1 MDLLDT
7 VKATVVAAGVRL
19 INPVSPI
26 GVASYLGAF
35 AFFVAMAI
43 VTRRR
48 LPHWRSLLRAA
59 FPSKILN
66 HVSTALDLKLYIAN
80 WLVLPSAYGVAII
93 GGNFWAEGTR
103 RALTAT
109 FGAHEGLAAPSW
121 AVIAITTIVEVLA
134 IDLGYWWGH
143 YLMHRI
149 PTLWEFHKVHHSAE
163 VMTPLTEL
171 RQHPVEMILMPNT
184 ISIAGGLASGG
195 LTYLFSQAHALSV
208 LSNNILLVTFF
219 VTISHL
225 RHSHV
230 WLPFT
235 GFIGRVLH
243 SPAHHQIHHST
254 DPKHFDKN
262 LGFALSVWDWL
273 FGTLWVPRENERVS
287 FGIGAESGEFH
298 SLSGSLLGPLQKA
311 FRSAQPAPADVDSSR

>member
-7 VKATVVAAGVRL
+7 VKAAVVTAGVRL
-19 INPVSPI
+19 INPVSPT
-26 GVASYLGAF
+26 GLASYLGAF

-43 VTRRR
+43 VMRRR
-48 LPHWRSLLRAA
+48 LPRWRSFWRAA

-66 HVSTALDLKLYIAN
+66 HVSTALDLKLYVAN

-103 RALTAT
+103 RAATAI

-134 IDLGYWWGH
+134 IDLGYWGGH
-143 YLMHRI
+143 YLDAPHSGLVGI
-149 PTLWEFHKVHHSAE
+149 PQSPPLGRSDDAADRAAATSCRNDPHAECDLARRRSRQRRPDLPFRPSARAIG
-163 VMTPLTEL
+163 LQQ
-171 RQHPVEMILMPNT
+171 QHL
-184 ISIAGGLASGG
+184 AGDVFL
-195 LTYLFSQAHALSV
+195 
-208 LSNNILLVTFF
+208 
-219 VTISHL
+219 TISHL

-235 GFIGRVLH
+235 GLVGRVLH

-262 LGFALSVWDWL
+262 LGFAMSV
-273 FGTLWVPRENERVS
+273 
-287 FGIGAESGEFH
+287 
-298 SLSGSLLGPLQKA
+298 
-311 FRSAQPAPADVDSSR
+311 